1 MIRQIIQSIRLYLN
15 RNGKFYGLS
24 ISQIGFVP
32 NNKSLYRLALLH
44 KSASKMT
51 SKGVVLNYERL
62 EFLGDAV
69 LGAIVAEL
77 LYKFFPKK
85 DEGFLTRVRSKVVS
99 RESLNEL
106 AINIGLDKAVVA
118 KSDISRNKHIY
129 GDVFE
134 AFIGAMF
141 LDQGFVNTKRFIE
154 KFIFPNF
161 FDIKDLVTID
171 TNYKSRLIEWGQK
184 NKVDIHFQTDEV
196 ARGRRKFCCTVMLSE
211 EEKGKGEGTSKKESR
226 ATAVTGVG
234 KQANVKEAEK
244 VERNPVPQKKVTA
257 GKEKKPSIHERLEI
271 NKKIIQ
277 EKQGKDKP
285 ERGADFGVDK
295 YVNR

>member
-1 MIRQIIQSIRLYLN
+1 MIRQMIQSIRLYLN

-24 ISQIGFVP
+24 ISEIGFVP
-32 NNKSLYRLALLH
+32 NNKGLYRLALLH

-51 SKGVVLNYERL
+51 ANGVVLNYERL

-77 LYKFFPKK
+77 LYKFFPNK

-106 AINIGLDKAVVA
+106 AINIGLNKVVVA

-161 FDIKDLVTID
+161 FNIKDLVSID

-184 NKVDIHFQTDEV
+184 NKVDIHFKTDDFN
-196 ARGRRKFCCTVMLSE
+196 RSRRNKFCCIVWLGE
-211 EEKGKGEGTSKKESR
+211 EEKGKGEGSSKKEAEQNAAKIVIDLLSE
-226 ATAVTGVG
+226 
-234 KQANVKEAEK
+234 EAEG
-244 VERNPVPQKKVTA
+244 N
-257 GKEKKPSIHERLEI
+257 IEI
-271 NKKIIQ
+271 
-277 EKQGKDKP
+277 
-285 ERGADFGVDK
+285 
-295 YVNR
+295 

>member
-1 MIRQIIQSIRLYLN
+1 MIRQIIQSIKLYLN

-32 NNKSLYRLALLH
+32 NNKGLYRLALLH
-44 KSASKMT
+44 KSASRMT
-51 SKGVVLNYERL
+51 ANGVVLNYERL

-77 LYKFFPKK
+77 LYKFFPNQ

-118 KSDISRNKHIY
+118 KSDISHNKHIY

-154 KFIFPNF
+154 KYIFPNF
-161 FDIKDLVTID
+161 FNIKDLVTVD
-171 TNYKSRLIEWGQK
+171 TNYKSRLIEWAQK
-184 NKVDIHFQTDEV
+184 NKVELRFETND
-196 ARGRRKFCCTVMLSE
+196 ARHNRRNKFCCTVYLGDQ
-211 EEKGKGEGTSKKESR
+211 EKGRGFGSSKKE
-226 ATAVTGVG
+226 AEQETAKVVISTLT
-234 KQANVKEAEK
+234 KEAEG
-244 VERNPVPQKKVTA
+244 N
-257 GKEKKPSIHERLEI
+257 IEI
-271 NKKIIQ
+271 
-277 EKQGKDKP
+277 
-285 ERGADFGVDK
+285 
-295 YVNR
+295 

>member
-1 MIRQIIQSIRLYLN
+1 MIRQIIQSIRLYLH

-32 NNKSLYRLALLH
+32 NNKGLYRLALLH

-51 SKGVVLNYERL
+51 ANGVVLNYERL

-77 LYKFFPKK
+77 LYKFFPNK

-141 LDQGFVNTKRFIE
+141 LDQGFSNTKRFIE

-161 FDIKDLVTID
+161 FNIKDLVTVD

-184 NKVDIHFQTDEV
+184 NKVDIHFGTEENS
-196 ARGRRKFCCTVMLSE
+196 RGRRNKFCCLVYIHK
-211 EEKGKGEGTSKKESR
+211 EEKGRGEGTSKKE
-226 ATAVTGVG
+226 AEQNAAKIVIDILT
-234 KQANVKEAEK
+234 QEANG
-244 VERNPVPQKKVTA
+244 N
-257 GKEKKPSIHERLEI
+257 IEI
-271 NKKIIQ
+271 
-277 EKQGKDKP
+277 
-285 ERGADFGVDK
+285 
-295 YVNR
+295 

>member
-1 MIRQIIQSIRLYLN
+1 M
-15 RNGKFYGLS
+15 S

-32 NNKSLYRLALLH
+32 GNRNLYKLALLH
-44 KSASKMT
+44 KSASRYTKDG
-51 SKGVVLNYERL
+51 KVLNYERL

-77 LYKFFPKK
+77 LYKFFPLK

-118 KSDISRNKHIY
+118 KSDISRNKHVY

-141 LDQGFVNTKRFIE
+141 LDQGFANTQKFID

-161 FDIKDLVTID
+161 FNIKDLVTVD
-171 TNYKSRLIEWGQK
+171 RNYKSRLIEWGQK
-184 NKVDIHFQTDEV
+184 NTSSFSFYAEFFNKMEISFKVEENF
-196 ARGRRKFCCTVMLSE
+196 RSRRNRFICKILIAGE
-211 EEKGKGEGTSKKESR
+211 LKGYGKGASKKE
-226 ATAVTGVG
+226 AEQNAAEQVV
-234 KQANVKEAEK
+234 EAMNCETEK
-244 VERNPVPQKKVTA
+244 V
-257 GKEKKPSIHERLEI
+257 LEI
-271 NKKIIQ
+271 
-277 EKQGKDKP
+277 
-285 ERGADFGVDK
+285 
-295 YVNR
+295 

>member
-1 MIRQIIQSIRLYLN
+1 MVRQIIQSIRLYLH

-32 NNKSLYRLALLH
+32 HNKGLYRLALLH
-44 KSASKMT
+44 KSASKIT

-62 EFLGDAV
+62 EFLGDAI

-77 LYKFFPKK
+77 LYKFFPNK

-106 AINIGLDKAVVA
+106 AINIGLNKAVVA
-118 KSDISRNKHIY
+118 KSDISHNKHVY

-141 LDQGFVNTKRFIE
+141 LDQGFVHTKHFIE

-161 FDIKDLVTID
+161 FNIKDLVSID
-171 TNYKSRLIEWGQK
+171 TNYKSRLIEWSQK
-184 NKVDIHFQTDEV
+184 NKVEV
-196 ARGRRKFCCTVMLSE
+196 KLHTEDTGRGRRNKFCCIIKFPE
-211 EEKGKGEGTSKKESR
+211 GEKGRGYGSCK
-226 ATAVTGVG
+226 
-234 KQANVKEAEK
+234 KEAEQDAAQK
-244 VERNPVPQKKVTA
+244 VIAILTEGTIKD
-257 GKEKKPSIHERLEI
+257 IEI
-271 NKKIIQ
+271 
-277 EKQGKDKP
+277 
-285 ERGADFGVDK
+285 
-295 YVNR
+295 

>member
-211 EEKGKGEGTSKKESR
+211 EEKGKGEGTSKKE
-226 ATAVTGVG
+226 
-234 KQANVKEAEK
+234 AEQNAAK
-244 VERNPVPQKKVTA
+244 IVIDILVVI
-257 GKEKKPSIHERLEI
+257 KPCRKYTDQVNNADHAKCLDQPGIDRMIHCKDRGD
-271 NKKIIQ
+271 IIIDQ
-277 EKQGKDKP
+277 YLDKHC
-285 ERGADFGVDK
+285 
-295 YVNR
+295 

>member
-1 MIRQIIQSIRLYLN
+1 
-15 RNGKFYGLS
+15 
-24 ISQIGFVP
+24 
-32 NNKSLYRLALLH
+32 
-44 KSASKMT
+44 MT

-77 LYKFFPKK
+77 LYKFFPNK
-85 DEGFLTRVRSKVVS
+85 DEGFLTRLRSKVVS

-141 LDQGFVNTKRFIE
+141 LDQGFNNTKRFME
-154 KFIFPNF
+154 KYIFPNF
-161 FDIKDLVTID
+161 FNIKDLVTID

-184 NKVDIHFQTDEV
+184 NKVSVDFVTEESSR
-196 ARGRRKFCCTVMLSE
+196 ARRNKFCCIICMNK
-211 EEKGKGEGTSKKESR
+211 EEKGRGEGSSKKE
-226 ATAVTGVG
+226 AEQNAAKIVVDTLT
-234 KQANVKEAEK
+234 KEADG
-244 VERNPVPQKKVTA
+244 N
-257 GKEKKPSIHERLEI
+257 IEI
-271 NKKIIQ
+271 
-277 EKQGKDKP
+277 
-285 ERGADFGVDK
+285 
-295 YVNR
+295 

>member
-1 MIRQIIQSIRLYLN
+1 MIRQIIQSIRLYLH

-32 NNKSLYRLALLH
+32 NNKGLYRLALLH

-51 SKGVVLNYERL
+51 TNGVVLNYERL

-77 LYKFFPKK
+77 LYKFFPNK

-106 AINIGLDKAVVA
+106 AIHIGLDKAVVA

-141 LDQGFVNTKRFIE
+141 LDQGFTNTKRFIE

-161 FDIKDLVTID
+161 FNIKDLVTVD

-184 NKVDIHFQTDEV
+184 NKVDIHFGTEENS
-196 ARGRRKFCCTVMLSE
+196 RGRRNKFCCLVYIDK
-211 EEKGKGEGTSKKESR
+211 EEKGKGEGTSKKE
-226 ATAVTGVG
+226 AEQNAAKIVINILT
-234 KQANVKEAEK
+234 QEANG
-244 VERNPVPQKKVTA
+244 N
-257 GKEKKPSIHERLEI
+257 IEI
-271 NKKIIQ
+271 
-277 EKQGKDKP
+277 
-285 ERGADFGVDK
+285 
-295 YVNR
+295 

>member
-1 MIRQIIQSIRLYLN
+1 MIRQIIQSIRLYLH

-32 NNKSLYRLALLH
+32 NNKGLYRLALLH

-51 SKGVVLNYERL
+51 TNGVVLNYERL

-77 LYKFFPKK
+77 LYKFFPIK

-106 AINIGLDKAVVA
+106 AIHIGLDKAVVA

-141 LDQGFVNTKRFIE
+141 LDQGFTNTKRFIE

-161 FDIKDLVTID
+161 FNIKDLVTVD

-184 NKVDIHFQTDEV
+184 NKVDIHFGTEENS
-196 ARGRRKFCCTVMLSE
+196 RGRRNKFCCLVYIDK
-211 EEKGKGEGTSKKESR
+211 EEKGKGEGTSKKE
-226 ATAVTGVG
+226 AEQNAAKIVIDILT
-234 KQANVKEAEK
+234 QEANG
-244 VERNPVPQKKVTA
+244 N
-257 GKEKKPSIHERLEI
+257 IEI
-271 NKKIIQ
+271 
-277 EKQGKDKP
+277 
-285 ERGADFGVDK
+285 
-295 YVNR
+295 

>member
-1 MIRQIIQSIRLYLN
+1 
-15 RNGKFYGLS
+15 
-24 ISQIGFVP
+24 
-32 NNKSLYRLALLH
+32 
-44 KSASKMT
+44 MT
-51 SKGVVLNYERL
+51 SNGVVLNYERL

-77 LYKFFPKK
+77 LYKFFPNK

-141 LDQGFVNTKRFIE
+141 LDQGFNNTKRFIE

-161 FDIKDLVTID
+161 FNIKDLVSVD

-184 NKVDIHFQTDEV
+184 NKMEIHFNTEESQ
-196 ARGRRKFCCTVMLSE
+196 RHRRNRFCCIVYLSE
-211 EEKGKGEGTSKKESR
+211 EEKGRGEGSSKKEAEQNAAKIVIDLLIR
-226 ATAVTGVG
+226 
-234 KQANVKEAEK
+234 EADG
-244 VERNPVPQKKVTA
+244 N
-257 GKEKKPSIHERLEI
+257 IEI
-271 NKKIIQ
+271 
-277 EKQGKDKP
+277 
-285 ERGADFGVDK
+285 
-295 YVNR
+295 

>member
-1 MIRQIIQSIRLYLN
+1 MIRQIIQSIKLYLN

-44 KSASKMT
+44 KSASRVT
-51 SKGVVLNYERL
+51 ANGVVLNYERL

-77 LYKFFPKK
+77 LYKFFPNK

-99 RESLNEL
+99 RESLNDL
-106 AINIGLDKAVVA
+106 AIHIGLDKAVVA

-141 LDQGFVNTKRFIE
+141 LDQGFINTKRFIE

-161 FDIKDLVTID
+161 FNIRDLVSVD

-184 NKVDIHFQTDEV
+184 TKVDIRLVTEER
-196 ARGRRKFCCTVMLSE
+196 RGRRNRFCCLITINW
-211 EEKGKGEGTSKKESR
+211 EEKGKGEGTSKKEAEQNAARSVIDILQR
-226 ATAVTGVG
+226 EADG
-234 KQANVKEAEK
+234 NV
-244 VERNPVPQKKVTA
+244 
-257 GKEKKPSIHERLEI
+257 EI
-271 NKKIIQ
+271 
-277 EKQGKDKP
+277 
-285 ERGADFGVDK
+285 
-295 YVNR
+295 

>member
-1 MIRQIIQSIRLYLN
+1 M
-15 RNGKFYGLS
+15 
-24 ISQIGFVP
+24 P

-118 KSDISRNKHIY
+118 NRISPGIN
-129 GDVFE
+129 
-134 AFIGAMF
+134 
-141 LDQGFVNTKRFIE
+141 
-154 KFIFPNF
+154 IFTEMYSKLLSGRCFWIRDSLIPNG
-161 FDIKDLVTID
+161 L
-171 TNYKSRLIEWGQK
+171 SRS
-184 NKVDIHFQTDEV
+184 
-196 ARGRRKFCCTVMLSE
+196 LSFPISSI
-211 EEKGKGEGTSKKESR
+211 SK
-226 ATAVTGVG
+226 
-234 KQANVKEAEK
+234 
-244 VERNPVPQKKVTA
+244 
-257 GKEKKPSIHERLEI
+257 IW
-271 NKKIIQ
+271 
-277 EKQGKDKP
+277 
-285 ERGADFGVDK
+285 
-295 YVNR
+295 

>member
-1 MIRQIIQSIRLYLN
+1 MIRQIIQSIRLYLH

-32 NNKSLYRLALLH
+32 NNKGLYRLALLH

-51 SKGVVLNYERL
+51 TNGVVLNYERL

-77 LYKFFPKK
+77 LYKFFPNK

-106 AINIGLDKAVVA
+106 AIHIGLDKAVVA
-118 KSDISRNKHIY
+118 KSDISRTKHIY

-141 LDQGFVNTKRFIE
+141 LDQGFTNTKRFIE

-161 FDIKDLVTID
+161 FNIKDLVTVD

-184 NKVDIHFQTDEV
+184 NKVDIHFGTEENS
-196 ARGRRKFCCTVMLSE
+196 RGRRNKFCCLVYIDK
-211 EEKGKGEGTSKKESR
+211 EEKGKGEGTSKKE
-226 ATAVTGVG
+226 AEQNAAKIVINILT
-234 KQANVKEAEK
+234 QEANG
-244 VERNPVPQKKVTA
+244 N
-257 GKEKKPSIHERLEI
+257 IEI
-271 NKKIIQ
+271 
-277 EKQGKDKP
+277 
-285 ERGADFGVDK
+285 
-295 YVNR
+295 

>member
-1 MIRQIIQSIRLYLN
+1 MIRQIIQSIRLYLH

-32 NNKSLYRLALLH
+32 NNKGLYRLALLH

-51 SKGVVLNYERL
+51 ANGVVLNYERL

-77 LYKFFPKK
+77 LYKFFPNK

-141 LDQGFVNTKRFIE
+141 LDQGFSNTKRFIE

-161 FDIKDLVTID
+161 FNIKDLVTVD

-184 NKVDIHFQTDEV
+184 NKVDIHFGTEENS
-196 ARGRRKFCCTVMLSE
+196 RGRRNKFCCLVYINK
-211 EEKGKGEGTSKKESR
+211 EEKGRGEGTSKKE
-226 ATAVTGVG
+226 AEQNAAKIVIDILT
-234 KQANVKEAEK
+234 QEANG
-244 VERNPVPQKKVTA
+244 N
-257 GKEKKPSIHERLEI
+257 IEI
-271 NKKIIQ
+271 
-277 EKQGKDKP
+277 
-285 ERGADFGVDK
+285 
-295 YVNR
+295 

>member
-1 MIRQIIQSIRLYLN
+1 MIRQIIQSIRLYLH

-32 NNKSLYRLALLH
+32 NNKGLYRLALLH

-51 SKGVVLNYERL
+51 TNGVVLNYERL

-77 LYKFFPKK
+77 LYKFFPNK

-106 AINIGLDKAVVA
+106 AIHIGLDKAVVA

-141 LDQGFVNTKRFIE
+141 LDQGFTNTKRFIE
-154 KFIFPNF
+154 KFVFPNF
-161 FDIKDLVTID
+161 FNIKDLVTVD

-184 NKVDIHFQTDEV
+184 NKVDIHFGTEENS
-196 ARGRRKFCCTVMLSE
+196 RGRRNKFCCLVYIDK
-211 EEKGKGEGTSKKESR
+211 EEKGKGEGTSKKE
-226 ATAVTGVG
+226 AEQNAAKIVIDILT
-234 KQANVKEAEK
+234 QEANG
-244 VERNPVPQKKVTA
+244 N
-257 GKEKKPSIHERLEI
+257 IEI
-271 NKKIIQ
+271 
-277 EKQGKDKP
+277 
-285 ERGADFGVDK
+285 
-295 YVNR
+295 

>member
-129 GDVFE
+129 GDVF
-134 AFIGAMF
+134 
-141 LDQGFVNTKRFIE
+141 VNTKRFIE

-211 EEKGKGEGTSKKESR
+211 EEKGKGEGTSKKEAEQNAAKIVIDILS
-226 ATAVTGVG
+226 
-234 KQANVKEAEK
+234 KEADG
-244 VERNPVPQKKVTA
+244 N
-257 GKEKKPSIHERLEI
+257 IEI
-271 NKKIIQ
+271 
-277 EKQGKDKP
+277 
-285 ERGADFGVDK
+285 
-295 YVNR
+295 

>member
-32 NNKSLYRLALLH
+32 NNKGLYRLALLH
-44 KSASKMT
+44 KSASKIT
-51 SKGVVLNYERL
+51 ANGVVLNYERL
-62 EFLGDAV
+62 EFLGDAI

-77 LYKFFPKK
+77 LYKFFPNK

-161 FDIKDLVTID
+161 FNIKDLVTVD

-184 NKVDIHFQTDEV
+184 NKVEINFRTDEFN
-196 ARGRRKFCCTVMLSE
+196 RGRRNKFSCIVCLNQ
-211 EEKGKGEGTSKKESR
+211 EEKGRGEGGSKKE
-226 ATAVTGVG
+226 AEQNAAKIVIDILTV
-234 KQANVKEAEK
+234 EADG
-244 VERNPVPQKKVTA
+244 N
-257 GKEKKPSIHERLEI
+257 IEI
-271 NKKIIQ
+271 
-277 EKQGKDKP
+277 
-285 ERGADFGVDK
+285 
-295 YVNR
+295 